1 MTIPTTPRI
10 AGILLLALASA
21 AACRGRQDPTPQK
34 SGQSAVPVVAAIARR
49 ADVPEILVAIG
60 NVEALSTVSIKTMI
74 GGELTQVHFSEGQ
87 EVRKGEG
94 LFSIDA
100 RPYEAALHQA
110 EANLARDRAQ
120 LDKARTDEKRYSD
133 LVAKD
138 YVTREQYDAARTSV
152 AALEATVKADEA
164 AIETARVN
172 LSYCTIR
179 SPLNGR
185 IGKLM
190 IWAGNVVKANDVP
203 IVTINQ
209 TRPIYVSFAV
219 PDSRLNDIRRRMAEA
234 TLQVEALSPD
244 SGDAP
249 ALGTL
254 AFIDNAVDRTTG
266 TILLRGL
273 FPNEDGKLWPG
284 QFVNVR
290 LVLGTRAGATV
301 VPSEA
306 VQTSQ
311 QGTFVFMI
319 TNEKKAEMRPV
330 TIGASSGP
338 DMVIEKGIAAGEQVV
353 TEGQLRLI
361 PGSPVEIKTNGG
373 GKAS

>member
-10 AGILLLALASA
+10 AGILLLALAFA
-21 AACRGRQDPTPQK
+21 AACRGRQDPNPQK
-34 SGQSAVPVVAAIARR
+34 SGQGPVPVVAATARQ

-74 GGELTQVHFSEGQ
+74 GGELTQVHFREGQ
-87 EVRKGEG
+87 EVRRGAE
-94 LFSIDA
+94 LFSIDS

-110 EANLARDRAQ
+110 EAALARDRAQ
-120 LDKARTDEKRYSD
+120 LDKARTDEKRYSG
-133 LVAKD
+133 LVARD
-138 YVTREQYDAARTSV
+138 YVTREQYDGARTAV

-164 AIETARVN
+164 AIETTRVN

-179 SPLNGR
+179 SPLDGR

-219 PDSRLNDIRRRMAEA
+219 PDSRLNDIRRRMAGA
-234 TLQVEALSPD
+234 RLRVEALAPD

-249 ALGTL
+249 AVGTL

-273 FPNEDGKLWPG
+273 FPNEDGMLWPG

-290 LVLGTRAGATV
+290 LVLGTRTGATV

-311 QGTFVFMI
+311 QGTFVFVI

-330 TIGASSGP
+330 TTGASSGP
-338 DMVIEKGIAAGEQVV
+338 DTVIEKGIAAGEQVV

-361 PGSPVEIKTNGG
+361 PGSPVEIKTNSG